1 MLGACGSQFSAA
13 AATGGSTGASDGG
26 RASQSGAGEGPGG
39 GESGGQAGAAPQ
51 GDAGTDSGG
60 TADAAGA
67 AGASTDNGGAGA
79 GGRPIIGHG
88 GSSGSAGSAGD
99 QPVIPELGLA
109 LWLRA
114 DVGVQ
119 QVAGLVQTWLD
130 QSGNRMDATVQ
141 ADVDAS
147 PQYLEKGLNELPAL
161 QFDGVGNY
169 LQLPSGFGSFSNG
182 LAGFMVVQPKASDC
196 ASVFEASN
204 GSEID
209 DIAFGMWQNK
219 WTYEVF
225 DPYIQSG
232 DVDAMSPTLYAVNHR
247 PATAMAN
254 ANADLRINRGLLQTN
269 EMPLPLLPDSK
280 TRQQNFI
287 GHTLYN
293 DCNFFEGQISEVI
306 VYQRVVSANEVKAI
320 ESYLAQH
327 WKLGPAATP

>member
-1 MLGACGSQFSAA
+1 MLGACGSKFSAA
-13 AATGGSTGASDGG
+13 PAIGGSSGASDGG
-26 RASQSGAGEGPGG
+26 RAATSGAGQSTGG
-39 GESGGQAGAAPQ
+39 SDTSDQAGAAPQ
-51 GDAGTDSGG
+51 GDAGADSGG
-60 TADAAGA
+60 DSGA
-67 AGASTDNGGAGA
+67 AGASSDNGGSGGSGAA
-79 GGRPIIGHG
+79 GGSLIGHG
-88 GSSGSAGSAGD
+88 GSSGSAGSGGD
-99 QPVIPELGLA
+99 QPVIPPLGLA

-147 PQYLEKGLNELPAL
+147 PQYLEKGLNDLPAL

-182 LAGFMVVQPKASDC
+182 LAGFMVVHPTESDC

-232 DVDAMSPTLYAVNHR
+232 DVDLLGPSLYAVNHR
-247 PATAMAN
+247 PANATAN
-254 ANADLRINRGLLQTN
+254 ANADLRINRGLLQTK

-280 TRQQNFI
+280 QRESNFI
-287 GHTLYN
+287 GHTLYK
-293 DCNFFEGQISEVI
+293 DCNFFEGQISEII
-306 VYQRVVSANEVKAI
+306 VYQRVVTANEVKAI

-327 WKLGPAATP
+327 WKLVPAATL